1 MGIMFMK
8 SKYSMRLVSLILSL
22 MLSNTLL
29 VNSGYAFSLK
39 DLKDNIDRSHKC
51 KSGDQG
57 CKNREHLKAAARV
70 AAVAVAVTVIT
81 KMVIK
86 HRSERI
92 AKEEQ
97 VAAEY
102 KEQNKNLPAEPMA
115 TEYTTKTL
123 PGSVVEPGKEV
134 IIQSDIVVVPGSQQ
148 KTAFIE
154 ERIAIYD
161 NEDNSKELK
170 NFTKPVNAKTKRG
183 GHYQNEF
190 SFTLPEGLP
199 QGVYPIKTELLLNG
213 KVVDSSNNDIQ
224 LVMQVNELGG
234 VQLLAVN

>member
-1 MGIMFMK
+1 MK
-8 SKYSMRLVSLILSL
+8 SHWLILL
-22 MLSNTLL
+22 LSFVLVNPLL
-29 VNSGYAFSLK
+29 VTSASAFSLK
-39 DLKDNIDRSHKC
+39 DLKNNIDRSYKC
-51 KSGDQG
+51 KSGDRG

-97 VAAEY
+97 VAKEY
-102 KEQNKNLPAEPMA
+102 KAKHENLPAEPMA
-115 TEYTTKTL
+115 TQYTTKTL
-123 PGSVVEPGKEV
+123 PGNVVEPGKEV
-134 IIQSDIVVVPGSQQ
+134 IIRSDIVVVPGTQQ
-148 KTAFIE
+148 KVALIE

-224 LVMQVNELGG
+224 LVMQVNELGET
-234 VQLLAVN
+234 QLLAMK